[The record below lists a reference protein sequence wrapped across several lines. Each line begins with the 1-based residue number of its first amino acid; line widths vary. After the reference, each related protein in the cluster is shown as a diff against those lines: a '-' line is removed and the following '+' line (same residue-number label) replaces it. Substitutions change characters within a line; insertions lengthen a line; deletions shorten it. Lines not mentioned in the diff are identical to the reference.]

1 MFIDLAHT
9 QRAEAVAKLDNCFR
23 CLGRLHYSANC
34 KKSTKCTVTDC
45 DQWHHPLLH
54 GSGRVFPRRQGNLM
68 GKPDRLYI
76 SRPVLIALVP
86 MLIRVKGRTFHTLGL
101 LDPGSE
107 ATLILESLASKIGL
121 SGTSDSLYFGS
132 CLESKLIHTQL
143 VKFDI
148 LSVDRKYEFRVEEAI
163 VLHSIKGSE
172 RKID

>member
-1 MFIDLAHT
+1 
-9 QRAEAVAKLDNCFR
+9 
-23 CLGRLHYSANC
+23 
-34 KKSTKCTVTDC
+34 
-45 DQWHHPLLH
+45 
-54 GSGRVFPRRQGNLM
+54 M

-163 VLHSIKGSE
+163 VVHSIKGSE
-172 RKID
+172 RKIDWPKMKFR